1 MHLAQADS
9 TAMDVKFIRWVKVLP
24 SCHAAG
30 HGSLVETPA
39 RRIVV
44 VGYHPTVPEP
54 LRRQAR
60 SEGIRMYGLF
70 RLPGLLLLAAIAFAS
85 LMPGS
90 EAARAQGSNAVSV
103 AYVGTV
109 SDIGIYLADKK
120 GYFKAEG
127 LDVKLIQI
135 DQTLKQ
141 VPMLGTGDL
150 DVGSGTVAVGL
161 YNAAS
166 REVAL
171 RVVADKGS
179 VRAGFGY
186 EGLFVRKDH
195 VDSGRYKSFADLKG
209 MKIAVGSLGSG
220 NASAANEA
228 LKMGGLKFSDATFV
242 PLPFP
247 QHLTAFINKGI
258 DASILN
264 EPTATLAVQKG
275 AAVKIAGN
283 DKIHPNQQTAVI
295 LYSEKFAKERPEAA
309 RKFMRAYIKAVRE
322 YNDALIDAK
331 LVGANADEIIATLTQ
346 YTSIKDPALLK
357 QITPAAV
364 NPDGRLNLEG
374 LRIDLDFYKA
384 EGMVQDPKMTV
395 ERIVDTSIV
404 ESVLTELGPYKPP
417 AR

>member
-1 MHLAQADS
+1 MLGG
-9 TAMDVKFIRWVKVLP
+9 W
-24 SCHAAG
+24 SCRLRFAVAVAG
-30 HGSLVETPA
+30 LVPA
-39 RRIVV
+39 VA
-44 VGYHPTVPEP
+44 PA
-54 LRRQAR
+54 L
-60 SEGIRMYGLF
+60 
-70 RLPGLLLLAAIAFAS
+70 
-85 LMPGS
+85 
-90 EAARAQGSNAVSV
+90 AQGSNAVSV

-109 SDIGIYLADKK
+109 SDIGLYLADKK

-135 DQTLKQ
+135 EQTLKQ

-150 DVGSGTVAVGL
+150 DVGTGTVAVGL

-166 REVAL
+166 RDVAM

-179 VRAGFGY
+179 VRAGYAY

-228 LKMGGLKFSDATFV
+228 LKMGGLKFSDASFV
-242 PLPFP
+242 PMPFP
-247 QHLTAFINKGI
+247 QHLIAFVNKAI

-264 EPTATLAVQKG
+264 EPTATLVAQRG
-275 AAVKIAGN
+275 IAVKVAGN
-283 DKIHPNQQTAVI
+283 DKIHPNQQTAV
-295 LYSEKFAKERPEAA
+295 LMYSEKFAKQRPETAH
-309 RKFMRAYIKAVRE
+309 KFMRAYIKAVRD
-322 YNDALIDAK
+322 YNDALVDVKIA
-331 LVGANADEIIATLTQ
+331 GRNAEEIILTLTQ
-346 YTSIKDPALLK
+346 YTAIKDPVLLQ

-364 NPDGRLNLEG
+364 NPDGRLNLAG
-374 LRIDLDFYKA
+374 MRIDLDFYKS

-395 ERIVDTSIV
+395 ERIVDMSFV
-404 ESVLTELGPYKPP
+404 EAVVKELGPYKPP